1 MQPGIQAYAKTQSLA
16 LSQRELEARAL
27 LKAASKLQYLKENWD
42 PSISV
47 IEDPLSHNRKVWTVF
62 LACTTDPTCTLPED
76 MRRNVTGL
84 ARFVI
89 NQCMKILFQPDPSK
103 LDLLIEIN
111 QHIAAGL
118 RGNAGAD
125 IANLNA
131 PPIGANPAPAPDLG
145 AMNLAPAF

>member
-1 MQPGIQAYAKTQSLA
+1 MQAGIQAYAKTQSLA

-27 LKAASKLQYLKENWD
+27 LKAASKLQALKENWD

-47 IEDPLSHNRKVWTVF
+47 IEDPLSHNRKVWALF
-62 LACTTDPTCTLPED
+62 LSAATDPECTLPPD
-76 MRRNVTGL
+76 ARKNIIGL

-89 NQCMKILFQPDPSK
+89 NQCMRILFQPDVTK

-118 RGNAGAD
+118 RGSGGETASAGS
-125 IANLNA
+125 
-131 PPIGANPAPAPDLG
+131 PAMA
-145 AMNLAPAF
+145 AAS